1 MGVVIPASAQGA
13 TLDVRETFGQ
23 EAVTY
28 IADAGEAQDVG
39 MTMVRADQGWIVSV
53 RDLGPMTLGAGCE
66 ATDLGAVCSTSQRP
80 RVDVELGD
88 EGDRF
93 DGSEL
98 VDPKTGRYAD
108 PVVVEAGDG
117 DDTTLT
123 ISAFSCIEGQADD
136 DRIEL
141 VDYAGSIAGHG
152 SCINFGGSGDDV
164 MVGSDRAD
172 FFWAGEGR
180 DTLKGKDGADELD
193 GGHGLDGIR
202 GNRGADELLPGR
214 GADTVLG
221 DLGNDRFIVEYPP
234 PATEDGDDEL
244 NGRGGIDSALYLC
257 GGCRIHLDGRTND
270 GLPGE
275 IDDLRDV
282 ERVTIESKV
291 FGDEIGTTYGP
302 GHDVLEGGEGDEVLR
317 TMRGDD
323 RLIGRGGEDVLEA
336 GNDDDDVRAAD
347 GEGDEVDCG
356 PGEDVA
362 SVDSFDDVKGCEI
375 VNEVIFD
382 RSGAV
387 RLRR

>member
-1 MGVVIPASAQGA
+1 M
-13 TLDVRETFGQ
+13 RETFGQ

-28 IADAGEAQDVG
+28 IADSGEAQDVG

-98 VDPKTGRYAD
+98 VDPETGKYAD
-108 PVVVEAGDG
+108 PVVVEGGDG

-172 FFWAGEGR
+172 FFWAA
-180 DTLKGKDGADELD
+180 KG
-193 GGHGLDGIR
+193 
-202 GNRGADELLPGR
+202 
-214 GADTVLG
+214 
-221 DLGNDRFIVEYPP
+221 
-234 PATEDGDDEL
+234 AT
-244 NGRGGIDSALYLC
+244 R
-257 GGCRIHLDGRTND
+257 
-270 GLPGE
+270 
-275 IDDLRDV
+275 
-282 ERVTIESKV
+282 
-291 FGDEIGTTYGP
+291 
-302 GHDVLEGGEGDEVLR
+302 
-317 TMRGDD
+317 
-323 RLIGRGGEDVLEA
+323 
-336 GNDDDDVRAAD
+336 
-347 GEGDEVDCG
+347 
-356 PGEDVA
+356 
-362 SVDSFDDVKGCEI
+362 
-375 VNEVIFD
+375 
-382 RSGAV
+382 
-387 RLRR
+387 